1 MMKKITAVAASLFLS
16 FVAFSQ
22 DATSVADSLFETNI
36 LNEMEVVASR
46 YDKRTPFTATTLDK
60 KVLTEQLGS
69 RDIPNVLN
77 LSPSVYSTN
86 QGGGA
91 GDSRLNVRGFNQ
103 NNTAILLNGVPVN
116 DMENGW
122 VYWSN
127 WDGLGDASSNIQVQ
141 RGMSAVNLAVPSI
154 GGTINIITDP
164 AAAKA
169 GGFVKQELGS
179 WNFLKTTV
187 NANTGKMANG
197 LALSTT
203 ISRKT
208 GNGFY
213 DGTWTD
219 AYSYYLGAS
228 YEITKKDKLE
238 FYIVGAPQRHGQN
251 LYRQNMGRYLTVDQ
265 IRGLGIDEDQYSQDA
280 WDDYARGGDL
290 NSRSYNQNISSVAS
304 AYDGQQYFQM
314 YRTFTKNRFLD
325 DALMERE
332 NYFHKPQANLNYY
345 KTINDDLRWSTIAYW
360 SGGKGGGTGTFGDV
374 ESSFSNGFA
383 RDWDRTIEENIT
395 YNDSSASA
403 RQDYQGI
410 LRNSINQQWTVG
422 AISKLFYKVNDNL
435 NLQFGVDA
443 RTAQIGHWRE
453 VRDLL
458 GANSFYYDGNDFD
471 APADYE
477 KGLGDKIAY
486 NFTNTVNWLGSYL
499 QADYSTEKF
508 SANIVAG
515 ATANQYG
522 YTNHFRMDANGNET
536 VTQSSFIAG
545 GQVKGGLKY
554 FFNENTSAYGNAGYV
569 SKNPIFDGVIDD
581 YDGTLFEGRPNEVF
595 QSFEIGSEYAVSNF
609 AFKAGYY
616 YTLWLN
622 RSRTSSI
629 VDQATGSEI
638 LVYITGLNA
647 RHSGLE
653 LEGSYKFN
661 KQLRLDL
668 GASFG
673 DWIYTDNV
681 LGTSRDADGEP
692 RSAEDTYY
700 VKGLYVGDAPQNQVM
715 TTLSYSPIKDV
726 NFKATYRW
734 YGKHYSAFNPF
745 DVSDAAD
752 EGVQV
757 WQAPSY
763 SVVDLHLNAKV
774 AEFGQ
779 NSLVV
784 FAHVFNATNAIYIQD
799 ALNNSRYNAV
809 DKENKAQDAE
819 VFLGLPRNINAGVR
833 FNF

>member
-1 MMKKITAVAASLFLS
+1 MKKFLLIVSALTAT
-16 FVAFSQ
+16 FSMSAQ
-22 DATSVADSLFETNI
+22 DATSVADSLFENNV

-46 YDKRTPFTATTLDK
+46 YNRKTPFTATTLDK
-60 KVLTEQLGS
+60 KVITEQLGS
-69 RDIPNVLN
+69 RDIPNLLN

-154 GGTINIITDP
+154 GGTVNIITDP

-187 NANTGKMANG
+187 SANTGKMDNG

-208 GNGFY
+208 GDGFY

-228 YEITKKDKLE
+228 YEVTKKDKLE
-238 FYIVGAPQRHGQN
+238 FYVVGAPQRHGQN
-251 LYRQNMGRYLTVDQ
+251 LYRQNMGRYLDLDQ
-265 IRGLGIDEDQYSQDA
+265 IRDLGIGEDQYSEEA
-280 WDDYARGGDL
+280 WNDYSRDGNL
-290 NSRSYNQNISSVAS
+290 NSRRYNQNISPVDP
-304 AYDGQQYFQM
+304 AYAGEQYFQM
-314 YRTFTKNRFLD
+314 YRTFNKSRFLD
-325 DALMERE
+325 EALMERE
-332 NYFHKPQANLNYY
+332 NYFHKPQVNLNYY
-345 KTINDDLRWSTIAYW
+345 KTINEDLRWSTIAYW

-374 ESSFSNGFA
+374 ESSFDNGFA
-383 RDWDRTIEENIT
+383 RDWNRTIEENIT
-395 YNDSSASA
+395 YNDSSVEA
-403 RQDYQGI
+403 RKDYQGI

-422 AISKLFYKVNDNL
+422 AVSKLFYKVNEKL
-435 NLQFGVDA
+435 NIQFGIDA

-458 GANSFYYDGNDFD
+458 GANTFYYDGNDFD
-471 APADYE
+471 APGDYE
-477 KGLGDKIAY
+477 KGLGDKIAF
-486 NFTNTVNWLGSYL
+486 NFTNTVNWAGSYL

-508 SANIVAG
+508 SANVVAG
-515 ATANQYG
+515 VTANQYG

-545 GQVKGGLKY
+545 GQAKGGLKY
-554 FFNENTSAYGNAGYV
+554 FFNENVSAYGNAGYV

-581 YDGTLFEGRPNEVF
+581 YDGTLFEGRPNEIF
-595 QSFEIGSEYAVSNF
+595 QSAEFGAEYASSNF
-609 AFKAGYY
+609 ALKAGYY
-616 YTLWLN
+616 HTLWLN
-622 RSRTSSI
+622 RSRTSTI
-629 VDQATGSEI
+629 IDQATGDDI

-653 LEGSYKFN
+653 LEASYKFS

-668 GASFG
+668 GASFA
-673 DWIYTDNV
+673 DWVYTDNV
-681 LGTSRDADGEP
+681 IGTSRDANGEP
-692 RSAEDTYY
+692 RSTEDTYY

-715 TTLSYSPIKDV
+715 STVTYSPLKDV
-726 NFKATYRW
+726 NFKASYRW
-734 YGKHYSAFNPF
+734 YGKHYAAFNPF
-745 DVSDAAD
+745 DVQDESD

-757 WQAPSY
+757 WRAPSY
-763 SVVDLHLNAKV
+763 GVVDLHVNAKV
-774 AEFGQ
+774 AEFGG

-784 FAHVFNATNAIYIQD
+784 FGHVFNATNAIFIQD
-799 ALNNSRYNAV
+799 ALNNSPYNAV
-809 DKENKAQDAE
+809 DKESKAQDAE
-819 VFLGLPRNINAGVR
+819 IFLGLPRNFNVGVR
-833 FNF
+833 YNF

>member
-1 MMKKITAVAASLFLS
+1 MKKALLIVGA
-16 FVAFSQ
+16 FVMGVSAYAQ
-22 DATSVADSLFETNI
+22 DATSVADSLFENNI
-36 LNEMEVVASR
+36 LNEMEVVSSR
-46 YDKRTPFTATTLDK
+46 YNKNTPYTATTLDK

-154 GGTINIITDP
+154 GGTVNILTDP
-164 AAAKA
+164 AATKA

-187 NANTGKMANG
+187 NANTGKMDNG

-228 YEITKKDKLE
+228 YEVTKKDKLE

-251 LYRQNMGRYLTVDQ
+251 LYRQNMGRYLTMDQ

-290 NSRSYNQNISSVAS
+290 NSRSYNQNVSPVATD
-304 AYDGQQYFQM
+304 YDGQQYFQM
-314 YRTFTKNRFLD
+314 YRTYTKNRFLD

-383 RDWDRTIEENIT
+383 RDWDRTIAENIT

-403 RQDYQGI
+403 REDYQGI

-422 AISKLFYKVNDNL
+422 AISKLFYKVNENL
-435 NLQFGVDA
+435 NLQFGE
-443 RTAQIGHWRE
+443 RQ
-453 VRDLL
+453 
-458 GANSFYYDGNDFD
+458 
-471 APADYE
+471 
-477 KGLGDKIAY
+477 
-486 NFTNTVNWLGSYL
+486 
-499 QADYSTEKF
+499 
-508 SANIVAG
+508 
-515 ATANQYG
+515 
-522 YTNHFRMDANGNET
+522 
-536 VTQSSFIAG
+536 
-545 GQVKGGLKY
+545 
-554 FFNENTSAYGNAGYV
+554 
-569 SKNPIFDGVIDD
+569 
-581 YDGTLFEGRPNEVF
+581 
-595 QSFEIGSEYAVSNF
+595 
-609 AFKAGYY
+609 
-616 YTLWLN
+616 
-622 RSRTSSI
+622 
-629 VDQATGSEI
+629 
-638 LVYITGLNA
+638 
-647 RHSGLE
+647 
-653 LEGSYKFN
+653 
-661 KQLRLDL
+661 
-668 GASFG
+668 
-673 DWIYTDNV
+673 
-681 LGTSRDADGEP
+681 
-692 RSAEDTYY
+692 
-700 VKGLYVGDAPQNQVM
+700 
-715 TTLSYSPIKDV
+715 
-726 NFKATYRW
+726 
-734 YGKHYSAFNPF
+734 
-745 DVSDAAD
+745 
-752 EGVQV
+752 
-757 WQAPSY
+757 
-763 SVVDLHLNAKV
+763 
-774 AEFGQ
+774 
-779 NSLVV
+779 
-784 FAHVFNATNAIYIQD
+784 
-799 ALNNSRYNAV
+799 NSRYV
-809 DKENKAQDAE
+809 
-819 VFLGLPRNINAGVR
+819 LLC
-833 FNF
+833 